1 MKFTKCSGFTLLS
14 LAFACVPF
22 AAHADDQQD
31 NYISYTYAE
40 ATAGVMSLKSTVTT
54 TNGTS
59 VTSSSETDSIGM
71 IGLDGSYGFDKLFD
85 AGKYLDVQ
93 GAGAFGF
100 GTVGGN
106 TLDLGIVSGG
116 VGAHVNFHPSLGAIS
131 AFITAEEQSTSVSV
145 AGFSNTNSNSLIIYG
160 VRWMILDSYE
170 WRFFGT
176 SQGGG
181 SSSSG
186 SPVGGNTL
194 NLQFNWVAHP
204 NQPSYYIGAQYQH
217 QSQSGSSSDSLFVV
231 GGYRW

>member
-1 MKFTKCSGFTLLS
+1 MKLTRLSGYTLLS
-14 LAFACVPF
+14 LLFTCVPF
-22 AAHADDQQD
+22 AAHADDED
-31 NYISYTYAE
+31 DTYVSYTYAE
-40 ATAGVMSLKSTVTT
+40 ALAGVMSLKSTVST
-54 TNGTS
+54 GTG
-59 VTSSSETDSIGM
+59 TSSSETDSIAMVGA
-71 IGLDGSYGFDKLFD
+71 DGSYGFDHLFD
-85 AGKYLDVQ
+85 VGKYLDVQ
-93 GAGAFGF
+93 GSAMVGT

-116 VGAHVNFHPSLGAIS
+116 VGAHINFHPSLGAIS
-131 AFITAEEQSTSVSV
+131 AFITAETQSTSASV
-145 AGFSNTNSNSLIIYG
+145 GGFSSTNSNSLIVYG

-176 SQGGG
+176 SQSGG

-204 NQPSYYIGAQYQH
+204 NQPSYYVGAQFQH
-217 QSQSGSSSDSLFVV
+217 QNQSGSTSNSLFVV

>member
-1 MKFTKCSGFTLLS
+1 MRFTKISTYSLLS
-14 LAFACVPF
+14 LLFACAPL
-22 AAHADDQQD
+22 AAHADDQDD

-40 ATAGVMSLKSTVTT
+40 ALAGVMSLKTTVPT
-54 TNGTS
+54 GTG
-59 VTSSSETDSIGM
+59 TSSSETDSIGM
-71 IGLDGSYGFDKLFD
+71 VGLDGSYGFDRLFD
-85 AGKYLDVQ
+85 FGKYLDVQ
-93 GAGAFGF
+93 GSAMAGF

-106 TLDLGIVSGG
+106 TLDLGIFSGG
-116 VGAHVNFHPSLGAIS
+116 VGAHVNFHPSLGAVS
-131 AFITAEEQSTSVSV
+131 AFITAEEQSTAVSV
-145 AGFSNTNSNSLIIYG
+145 AGTSNTNSNSLIVYG

-204 NQPSYYIGAQYQH
+204 NQPSYYIGAQFQH
-217 QSQSGSSSDSLFVV
+217 QNQSGSTSNSLFVV